1 MIIAVPTETSPGETR
16 VAATPDTVK
25 KYFSRGLRIRVQ
37 SGAGLASGFADEAY
51 RSAGAEIMQTAAETI
66 NDAAVVIKIKSP
78 LPEEISLFR
87 NGQILIGDMEAL
99 SHPAHI
105 KELSEKGLTCLALDL
120 LPRISRTQNMDILSS
135 QSSLSGYRAVI
146 EAMARL
152 SRAVPLMMTAAGT
165 VTPARVLVLGAGV
178 AGLQAIATAKRM
190 GAVVTAS
197 DVRPTVK
204 EQVESLGGRFLEI
217 QSNEQFESTGGY
229 AGKTSATYRKL
240 QQTAISRILPQTDIL
255 ITTALIPGKPAPRLV
270 TRQMIEQ
277 LPAGAVIVDMAA
289 ATGGNVEGSQNKQT
303 LKTERN
309 VVIIGNSD
317 LAAKIPFTAS
327 SLFANN
333 IYNFL
338 DAYYQSEKKKFE
350 FNDDDEI
357 IRAVCAARNG
367 NLLI

>member
-1 MIIAVPTETSPGETR
+1 MIIAVPTEISPGETR

-25 KYFSRGLRIRVQ
+25 KYFSRGLRIHVQ

-51 RSAGAEIMQTAAETI
+51 RNAGAEIMQTAAETV
-66 NDAAVVIKIKSP
+66 NNAAVVIKIKSP
-78 LPEEISLFR
+78 LPEEFSLFR
-87 NGQILIGDMEAL
+87 SGQILVGDMEAL
-99 SHPAHI
+99 SRPARI
-105 KELSEKGLTCLALDL
+105 NELAKKGLTCLALDL
-120 LPRISRTQNMDILSS
+120 LPRISRTQSMDILSS

-146 EAMARL
+146 EAMAWL
-152 SRAVPLMMTAAGT
+152 PRAVPLMMTAAGT
-165 VTPARVLVLGAGV
+165 VTPARILILGAGV

-197 DVRPTVK
+197 DVRSTVK

-217 QSNEQFESTGGY
+217 QSTEQFENAGGY
-229 AGKTSATYRKL
+229 AGKTSAAYQKL
-240 QQTAISRILPQTDIL
+240 QQSAICKILPETDVL

-270 TRQMIEQ
+270 TRKMIEL

-289 ATGGNVEGSQNKQT
+289 AAGGNVEGTQNDQI
-303 LKTERN
+303 LKTGN
-309 VVIIGNSD
+309 TVVIGNSN

-327 SLFANN
+327 KMFSNN

-338 DAYYQSEKKKFE
+338 DAYYRSEKKKFE

-357 IRAVCAARNG
+357 IHAVCAARNG
-367 NLLI
+367 SLLI